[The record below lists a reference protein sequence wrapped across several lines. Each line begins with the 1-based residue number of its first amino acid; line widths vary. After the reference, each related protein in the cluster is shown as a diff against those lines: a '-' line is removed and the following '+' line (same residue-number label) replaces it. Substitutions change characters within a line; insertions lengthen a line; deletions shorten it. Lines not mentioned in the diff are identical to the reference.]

1 MSEMAI
7 YRQPRAGHL
16 YNPYQM
22 QALWNELFK
31 PDSGMVFEIRAYG
44 ITPKDYDRLL
54 PLLIQNYPAV
64 YSEDRETRDLPDFS
78 TISHRRNLVTTTLE
92 LNVLNVR
99 VRCWFREDDELD
111 LDLLPDDVDSEAKAE
126 GIFSLMRTISE
137 VLRKRVLLTG
147 ENSGATQQWSEE
159 HAIVAFN
166 PPAEF

>member
-1 MSEMAI
+1 M
-7 YRQPRAGHL
+7 
-16 YNPYQM
+16 
-22 QALWNELFK
+22 
-31 PDSGMVFEIRAYG
+31 
-44 ITPKDYDRLL
+44 
-54 PLLIQNYPAV
+54 
-64 YSEDRETRDLPDFS
+64 YSEDGETRDLPDFS

-166 PPAEF
+166 PPAEFSLLQSGVITSVRFYFAFFGFNECESRFSANWNFSSGASRLRA